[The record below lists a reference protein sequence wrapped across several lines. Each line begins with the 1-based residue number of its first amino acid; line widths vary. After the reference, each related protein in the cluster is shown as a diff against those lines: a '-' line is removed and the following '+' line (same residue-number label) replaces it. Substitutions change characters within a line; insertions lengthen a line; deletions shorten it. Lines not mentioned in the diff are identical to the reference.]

1 MISMTAI
8 YYEPRLNIT
17 LKICA
22 AVSAAGTINRL
33 VTFLSW
39 LKMTI
44 LKHFLCAQRL
54 FSED

>member
-22 AVSAAGTINRL
+22 AVSAAGAINRL